1 MEKETNFERI
11 TASPEALATLLAS
24 LHALTGPWDA
34 AFDRAFC
41 AACGVQDC
49 NAEGCPH
56 QGVRANVI
64 LWWLTMAGVEGAD
77 TDANRLRDLL
87 ERATPKT
94 PVRDSLA
101 DRACPAC
108 GAYIPWDALN
118 EPVEY
123 APPFCK
129 NCGQALDWSKEGQGG
144 AGG

>member
-11 TASPEALATLLAS
+11 TASLEALATLLAS

-64 LWWLTMAGVEGAD
+64 LWWLEKEADSGGGNDIAG
-77 TDANRLRDLL
+77 
-87 ERATPKT
+87 
-94 PVRDSLA
+94 
-101 DRACPAC
+101 
-108 GAYIPWDALN
+108 
-118 EPVEY
+118 
-123 APPFCK
+123 
-129 NCGQALDWSKEGQGG
+129 
-144 AGG
+144 